1 MAHGGGRQTLTLDV
15 KADNKRLYLPNKA
28 WNNRDLKI
36 RMTRSMA
43 MRSVRSCGADNRE

>member
-1 MAHGGGRQTLTLDV
+1 MIIGFLESIFDIRRTQFDW
-15 KADNKRLYLPNKA
+15 YLPNKA

-43 MRSVRSCGADNRE
+43 IRSVRSCGADNRE